1 MFKGRRKAAI
11 VWWLEDVLWTILN
24 QSSAG
29 RNARADSFMDSA
41 HENFFQKNILT
52 RNIKTCG
59 NIGILALLKV
69 PKMSIMSTYVIK
81 MVL

>member
-29 RNARADSFMDSA
+29 RNARADSFINSAPA
-41 HENFFQKNILT
+41 HENDMWRKCMYGY
-52 RNIKTCG
+52 CG
-59 NIGILALLKV
+59 FSGFRK
-69 PKMSIMSTYVIK
+69 PQ
-81 MVL
+81 